1 MLSSGESV
9 LGSLE
14 ASPDRVGRVMSFMQ
28 RSWRRTNAEWLLLL
42 VLFGLA
48 GLLDSVPTSG
58 RVVLNLFYVPAAAS
72 AYLFG
77 RRHATLTAFG
87 SVLIVLV
94 LAHTNPDIMASQ
106 LEVDAG
112 LAQWIELI
120 GWGGPLILAAWLM
133 GTMYEH
139 RAAQLRELRS
149 TYDGVLVILR
159 HFIANDTYTE
169 NHCYRV
175 SLYAT
180 KIATDMDLPS
190 GEVEDIRAAALLHD
204 IGKLKVSRDLLHK
217 AARLTEEEFVEVR
230 RHVDHSLSVI
240 EPASG
245 ALGRILPIVLGHH
258 DRFDGEGH
266 HPVAGDDIP
275 LGARI
280 LAVADAFDAMTSDRP
295 YRRAIPPL
303 EAKTLIEKGMGK
315 EFDPAVV
322 ASFLRLFRSGELDLT
337 PVVI

>member
-9 LGSLE
+9 LAPIE
-14 ASPDRVGRVMSFMQ
+14 VSPDRAGRLTALFH

-42 VLFGLA
+42 ALFALA

-94 LAHTNPDIMASQ
+94 LTHTNPAILASHLQ
-106 LEVDAG
+106 VDAAA
-112 LAQWIELI
+112 AQWIELV

-149 TYDGVLVILR
+149 TYDGILIILR
-159 HFIANDTYTE
+159 HFIANDSYTE

-175 SLYAT
+175 SLYAS

-230 RHVDHSLSVI
+230 RHVDHSVSVI
-240 EPASG
+240 EPAGG
-245 ALGRILPIVLGHH
+245 ALRRILPIVLGHH
-258 DRFDGEGH
+258 DRYDGEGH
-266 HPVAGDDIP
+266 HPSAGNDIP
-275 LGARI
+275 MGARI

-337 PVVI
+337 PVVV